1 MFFTTTIIFI
11 TILITITIIIITITI
26 TVTTI
31 IITIIVT
38 VNIIIIIV
46 IVIAIKQKFRSAL
59 PKLAFAGPID
69 HTTRQGLL
77 TGNPA
82 AITGYDL
89 YEARLCSTM

>member
-38 VNIIIIIV
+38 VNIIIIV
-46 IVIAIKQKFRSAL
+46 IVIAIKQKFRNAL

-82 AITGYDL
+82 AITGCDL